1 MWSKISNNNNISS
14 VPGKG
19 NVYASDLAPTLEG
32 TKTVFNKPLAQE
44 KA

>member
-14 VPGKG
+14 ALGKG
-19 NVYASDLAPTLEG
+19 NVYASDLILKDAEI
-32 TKTVFNKPLAQE
+32 VFNKPPAQE